1 MTESATWLEVTWTL
15 VAAGAI
21 GFTSWII
28 DDNVRNF
35 AAIRRAV
42 KQGRAVAWGP
52 RWWVAFASLV
62 SSVLMFVVWL
72 GFAAIGIVSMTT
84 SPQDSVDERAAV
96 QAVSGWV
103 LIAMTLILAGIQ
115 AWQVYARTKIRPL
128 TAPTG
133 AINDAADQTQLAANM
148 VDALRQDEE
157 VRS

>member
-1 MTESATWLEVTWTL
+1 MTESVTWLEFSWTL
-15 VAAGAI
+15 IAAGAI
-21 GFTSWII
+21 GFTAWII

-62 SSVLMFVVWL
+62 SSVAMFVVWL
-72 GFAAIGIVSMTT
+72 GFASIGIVSMTV
-84 SPQDSVDERAAV
+84 SSQNSAAERAAV
-96 QAVSGWV
+96 QAVTGWT
-103 LIAMTLILAGIQ
+103 LIAMTLLLAGIQ
-115 AWQVYARTKIRPL
+115 GWQVFARTKIRPL

-133 AINDAADQTQLAANM
+133 SINEAADQTQLAADM
-148 VDALRQDEE
+148 VDDLRQDEE